1 MDSKTIVIFGGY
13 GTIGCELAKR
23 LAAKGFTLILCARN
37 EYRLSLVADSLDSS
51 YCCVDVSDPEQVLAC
66 IEGIK
71 AKFSRIDGIAFC
83 VGSTLKSPSRLAI
96 KRTLTSIRHSAEAM
110 EENGGLI
117 AFTMCE
123 APDEDMKML
132 IKSATSIYEKRNIF
146 VKAIQPGPV
155 EEMVGQLEKF
165 FTTGSKCS
173 SQDTPCP
180 DQGAK
185 TSICEKLL

>member
-13 GTIGCELAKR
+13 GTLGCELAKT
-23 LAAKGFTLILCARN
+23 LAAKGVTLILCARN
-37 EYRLSLVADSLDSS
+37 EYKLSLVADSLDAS
-51 YCCVDVSDPEQVLAC
+51 YCCVDVSDPEQFLTC
-66 IEGIK
+66 IEGVK
-71 AKFSRIDGIAFC
+71 AKFSKIDGIAFC
-83 VGSTLKSPSRLAI
+83 VGSALRSPSRLAI

-123 APDEDMKML
+123 TPDEDMKML
-132 IKSATSIYEKRNIF
+132 IKSATSLYEKRNIF

-155 EEMVGQLEKF
+155 EEMVGQMERF
-165 FTTGSKCS
+165 FTTGFKCS

-180 DQGAK
+180 EQGFK
-185 TSICEKLL
+185 TSICEK